1 MRAYNAVKEIFI
13 GVTGEVCFME
23 FVIISGMSGAGKT
36 SALHIMEDIGYYCV
50 DNIPASLLQTLYKL
64 CKDSTD
70 NAMKRV
76 AVVVDVRGNGDY
88 EAMYNDLEEFKNNNE
103 GVKILYI
110 DAKVDSLIVRYK
122 ETRRRH
128 PLTER
133 LRDGSVAAA
142 VREEQRLLVPVKNL
156 ADYGIDTTF
165 MSIKQLRERIISMFL
180 EKSSNS
186 IVLTFMSFGFKYGIP
201 LEADIIIDVRC
212 LPNPFYIAELKEH
225 TGLEKC
231 VQEYVLDSE
240 ETQGFVKKLI
250 DLLDF
255 SLPLYL
261 KEGKSELVVGIGC
274 TGGKHRSVT
283 IADLLDKYFME
294 KGYKCIVQHR
304 DVKK

>member
-1 MRAYNAVKEIFI
+1 
-13 GVTGEVCFME
+13 ME

-50 DNIPASLLQTLYKL
+50 DNIPTSLLQTLYKL
-64 CKDSTD
+64 CKDSSD
-70 NAMKRV
+70 KAMKRV

-88 EAMYNDLEEFKNNNE
+88 EVMYDDLENFKKNNE
-103 GVKILYI
+103 GVSILYI
-110 DAKVDSLIVRYK
+110 DAKVDSLIVRCK

-133 LRDGSVAAA
+133 LKDGSVAAA
-142 VREEQRLLVPVKNL
+142 VKEEQRLLVPVKTL
-156 ADYGIDTTF
+156 ADYNIDTTF

-180 EKSSNS
+180 ENSSNS
-186 IVLTFMSFGFKYGIP
+186 IMLTFMSFGFKYGIP
-201 LEADIIIDVRC
+201 LESDLIIDVRC

-231 VQEYVLDSE
+231 IQDYVLDSE
-240 ETQGFVKKLI
+240 ETQEFVKRLI
-250 DLLDF
+250 DWLDY

-283 IADLLDKYFME
+283 IAELLDNYFME

>member
-1 MRAYNAVKEIFI
+1 
-13 GVTGEVCFME
+13 ME

-50 DNIPASLLQTLYKL
+50 DNIPTSLLQTLYKL
-64 CKDSTD
+64 CKDSSD
-70 NAMKRV
+70 KAMKRV

-88 EAMYNDLEEFKNNNE
+88 EVMYDDLENFKKNNE
-103 GVKILYI
+103 GVSILYI

-133 LRDGSVAAA
+133 LKDGSVAAA
-142 VREEQRLLVPVKNL
+142 VKEEQRLLVPVKTL
-156 ADYGIDTTF
+156 ADYSIDTTF
-165 MSIKQLRERIISMFL
+165 MSIKQFRERIISMFL
-180 EKSSNS
+180 ENSSNS
-186 IVLTFMSFGFKYGIP
+186 IMITFMSFGFKYGIP
-201 LEADIIIDVRC
+201 LESDLIIDVRC

-231 VQEYVLDSE
+231 IQDYVLDSE
-240 ETQGFVKKLI
+240 ETQEFVKRLI
-250 DLLDF
+250 DWLDY

-283 IADLLDKYFME
+283 IAELLDNYFME

>member
-1 MRAYNAVKEIFI
+1 
-13 GVTGEVCFME
+13 ME

-50 DNIPASLLQTLYKL
+50 DNIPTSLLQTLYKL
-64 CKDSTD
+64 CKDSSD
-70 NAMKRV
+70 KAMKRV

-88 EAMYNDLEEFKNNNE
+88 EVMYDDLENFKKNNE
-103 GVKILYI
+103 GVSILYI

-133 LRDGSVAAA
+133 LKDGSVAAA
-142 VREEQRLLVPVKNL
+142 VKEEQRLLVPVKTL
-156 ADYGIDTTF
+156 ADYSIDTTF

-180 EKSSNS
+180 ENSSNS
-186 IVLTFMSFGFKYGIP
+186 IMITFMSFGFKYGIP
-201 LEADIIIDVRC
+201 LESDLIIDVRC

-231 VQEYVLDSE
+231 IQDYVLDSE
-240 ETQGFVKKLI
+240 ETQEFVKRLI
-250 DLLDF
+250 DWLDY

-283 IADLLDKYFME
+283 IAGLLDNYFME
-294 KGYKCIVQHR
+294 KGYKCMVQHR

>member
-1 MRAYNAVKEIFI
+1 
-13 GVTGEVCFME
+13 ME

-50 DNIPASLLQTLYKL
+50 DNIPSSLLQTLYKL
-64 CKDSTD
+64 CMDSSD
-70 NAMKRV
+70 SAMKRV

-88 EAMYNDLEEFKNNNE
+88 EAMYDDIENFKKCNE
-103 GVKILYI
+103 GVSILYI

-142 VREEQRLLVPVKNL
+142 VKEEQRLLVPVKTL

-180 EKSSNS
+180 ENSSKG
-186 IVLTFMSFGFKYGIP
+186 IMITFMSFGFKYGIP
-201 LEADIIIDVRC
+201 LESDLIIDVRC

-231 VQEYVLDSE
+231 IQDYVLDSD
-240 ETQGFVKKLI
+240 ETQGFVKRLI
-250 DLLDF
+250 DLLDY

-283 IADLLDKYFME
+283 IAGLLDKHFLD

-304 DVKK
+304 DVRK

>member
-1 MRAYNAVKEIFI
+1 
-13 GVTGEVCFME
+13 ME

-50 DNIPASLLQTLYKL
+50 DNIPTSLLQTLYKL
-64 CKDSTD
+64 CKDSSD
-70 NAMKRV
+70 KAMKRV

-88 EAMYNDLEEFKNNNE
+88 EVMYDDLENFKKNNE
-103 GVKILYI
+103 GVSILYI
-110 DAKVDSLIVRYK
+110 DAKVDSLIVLYK

-133 LRDGSVAAA
+133 LKDGSVAAA
-142 VREEQRLLVPVKNL
+142 VKEEQRLLVPVKTL
-156 ADYGIDTTF
+156 ADYSIDTTF

-180 EKSSNS
+180 ENSSNS
-186 IVLTFMSFGFKYGIP
+186 IMITFMSFGFKYGIP
-201 LEADIIIDVRC
+201 LESDLIIDVRC

-231 VQEYVLDSE
+231 IQDYVLDSE
-240 ETQGFVKKLI
+240 ETQEFVKRLI
-250 DLLDF
+250 DWLDY

-283 IADLLDKYFME
+283 IAELLDNYFME

>member
-1 MRAYNAVKEIFI
+1 
-13 GVTGEVCFME
+13 ME

-50 DNIPASLLQTLYKL
+50 DNIPTSLLQTLYKL
-64 CKDSTD
+64 CKDSSD
-70 NAMKRV
+70 KAMKRV
-76 AVVVDVRGNGDY
+76 VVVVDVRGNGDY
-88 EAMYNDLEEFKNNNE
+88 EVMYDDLENFKKNNE
-103 GVKILYI
+103 GVSILYI

-122 ETRRRH
+122 EKRRRH

-133 LRDGSVAAA
+133 LKDGSVAAA
-142 VREEQRLLVPVKNL
+142 VKEEQRLLVPVKTL
-156 ADYGIDTTF
+156 ADYSIDTTF

-180 EKSSNS
+180 ENSSNS
-186 IVLTFMSFGFKYGIP
+186 IMITFMSFGFKYGIP
-201 LEADIIIDVRC
+201 LESDLIIDVRC

-231 VQEYVLDSE
+231 IQDYVLDSE
-240 ETQGFVKKLI
+240 ETQEFVKRLI
-250 DLLDF
+250 DWLDY

-283 IADLLDKYFME
+283 IAELLDNYFME

>member
-1 MRAYNAVKEIFI
+1 
-13 GVTGEVCFME
+13 ME

-50 DNIPASLLQTLYKL
+50 DNIPTSLLQTLYKL
-64 CKDSTD
+64 CKDSSD
-70 NAMKRV
+70 KAMKRV

-88 EAMYNDLEEFKNNNE
+88 EVMYDDLENFKKNNE
-103 GVKILYI
+103 GVSILYI

-133 LRDGSVAAA
+133 LKDGSVAAA
-142 VREEQRLLVPVKNL
+142 VKEEQRLLVPVKTL
-156 ADYGIDTTF
+156 ADYSIDTTF

-180 EKSSNS
+180 ENSSNS
-186 IVLTFMSFGFKYGIP
+186 IMLTFMSFGFKYGIP
-201 LEADIIIDVRC
+201 LESDLIIDVRC

-231 VQEYVLDSE
+231 IQDYVLDSE
-240 ETQGFVKKLI
+240 ETQEFVKRLI
-250 DLLDF
+250 DWLDY

-283 IADLLDKYFME
+283 IAELLDNYFME

>member
-1 MRAYNAVKEIFI
+1 
-13 GVTGEVCFME
+13 ME

-50 DNIPASLLQTLYKL
+50 DNIPTSLLQTLYKL
-64 CKDSTD
+64 CKDSSD
-70 NAMKRV
+70 KAMERV

-88 EAMYNDLEEFKNNNE
+88 EVMYDDLENFKKNNE
-103 GVKILYI
+103 GVSILYI

-133 LRDGSVAAA
+133 LKDGSVAAA
-142 VREEQRLLVPVKNL
+142 VKEEQRLLVPVKTL
-156 ADYGIDTTF
+156 ADYNIDTTF

-180 EKSSNS
+180 ENSSNS
-186 IVLTFMSFGFKYGIP
+186 IMLTFMSFGFKYGIP
-201 LEADIIIDVRC
+201 LESDLIIDVRC

-231 VQEYVLDSE
+231 IQNYVLDSE
-240 ETQGFVKKLI
+240 ETQEFVKRLI
-250 DLLDF
+250 DWLDY

-283 IADLLDKYFME
+283 IAELLDNYFME

>member
-1 MRAYNAVKEIFI
+1 
-13 GVTGEVCFME
+13 ME

-50 DNIPASLLQTLYKL
+50 DNIPTSLLQTLYKL
-64 CKDSTD
+64 CKDSSD
-70 NAMKRV
+70 KAMKRV

-88 EAMYNDLEEFKNNNE
+88 EVMYDDLENFKKNNE
-103 GVKILYI
+103 GVNILYI

-133 LRDGSVAAA
+133 LKDGSVAAA
-142 VREEQRLLVPVKNL
+142 VKEEQRLLVPVKTL
-156 ADYGIDTTF
+156 ADYSIDTTF

-180 EKSSNS
+180 ENSSNS
-186 IVLTFMSFGFKYGIP
+186 IMITFMSFGFKYGIP
-201 LEADIIIDVRC
+201 LESDLIIDVRC

-231 VQEYVLDSE
+231 IQDYVLDSE
-240 ETQGFVKKLI
+240 ETQEFVKRLI
-250 DLLDF
+250 DWLDY

-283 IADLLDKYFME
+283 IAGLLNNYFME

>member
-1 MRAYNAVKEIFI
+1 
-13 GVTGEVCFME
+13 ME

-50 DNIPASLLQTLYKL
+50 DNIPTSLLQTLYKL
-64 CKDSTD
+64 CKDSSD
-70 NAMKRV
+70 KAMKRV

-88 EAMYNDLEEFKNNNE
+88 EVMYDDLENFKKNNE
-103 GVKILYI
+103 GVSILYI

-133 LRDGSVAAA
+133 LKDGSVAAA
-142 VREEQRLLVPVKNL
+142 VKEEQRLLVPVKTI
-156 ADYGIDTTF
+156 ADYSIDTTF

-180 EKSSNS
+180 ENSSNS
-186 IVLTFMSFGFKYGIP
+186 IMLTFMSFGFKYGIP
-201 LEADIIIDVRC
+201 LESDLIIDVRC

-231 VQEYVLDSE
+231 IQDYVLDSE
-240 ETQGFVKKLI
+240 ETQEFVKRLI
-250 DLLDF
+250 DWLDY

-283 IADLLDKYFME
+283 IAELLDNYFME

>member
-1 MRAYNAVKEIFI
+1 
-13 GVTGEVCFME
+13 ME

-50 DNIPASLLQTLYKL
+50 DNIPTSLLQTLYKL
-64 CKDSTD
+64 CMDSSD
-70 NAMKRV
+70 SAMKRV

-88 EAMYNDLEEFKNNNE
+88 EAMYDDLENFKKCNE
-103 GVKILYI
+103 GVSILYI

-142 VREEQRLLVPVKNL
+142 VKEEQRLLVPVKTL

-165 MSIKQLRERIISMFL
+165 MSIKQLRERIISMLL
-180 EKSSNS
+180 ENSSKG
-186 IVLTFMSFGFKYGIP
+186 IMITF
-201 LEADIIIDVRC
+201 IDVRC

-231 VQEYVLDSE
+231 IQDYVLDSD
-240 ETQGFVKKLI
+240 ETQGFVKRLI
-250 DLLDF
+250 DLLDY

-283 IADLLDKYFME
+283 IAGLLDKYFLD

-304 DVKK
+304 DVRK

>member
-1 MRAYNAVKEIFI
+1 
-13 GVTGEVCFME
+13 ME

-50 DNIPASLLQTLYKL
+50 DNIPTSLLQTLYKL
-64 CKDSTD
+64 CKDSSD
-70 NAMKRV
+70 KAMKRV

-88 EAMYNDLEEFKNNNE
+88 EVMYDDLENFKKNNE
-103 GVKILYI
+103 GVSILYI

-133 LRDGSVAAA
+133 LKDGSVAAA
-142 VREEQRLLVPVKNL
+142 VKEEQRLLVPVKTL
-156 ADYGIDTTF
+156 ADYSIDTTF

-180 EKSSNS
+180 ENSSNS
-186 IVLTFMSFGFKYGIP
+186 IMITFMSFGFKYGIP
-201 LEADIIIDVRC
+201 LESDLIIDVHC

-231 VQEYVLDSE
+231 IQDYVLDSE
-240 ETQGFVKKLI
+240 ETQEFVKRLI
-250 DLLDF
+250 DWLDY

-283 IADLLDKYFME
+283 IAGLLDNYFME

>member
-1 MRAYNAVKEIFI
+1 
-13 GVTGEVCFME
+13 ME

-50 DNIPASLLQTLYKL
+50 DNIPTSLLQTLYKL
-64 CKDSTD
+64 CKDSSD
-70 NAMKRV
+70 KAMKRV

-88 EAMYNDLEEFKNNNE
+88 EVMYDDLENFKKNNE
-103 GVKILYI
+103 GVSILYI

-142 VREEQRLLVPVKNL
+142 VKEEQRLLVPVKTL
-156 ADYGIDTTF
+156 ADYSIDTTF

-180 EKSSNS
+180 ENSSTS
-186 IVLTFMSFGFKYGIP
+186 IMLTFMSFGFKYGIP
-201 LEADIIIDVRC
+201 LESDLIIDVRC

-231 VQEYVLDSE
+231 IQDYVLDSE
-240 ETQGFVKKLI
+240 ETQEFVKRLI
-250 DLLDF
+250 DWLDY

-283 IADLLDKYFME
+283 IAELLDNYFME

>member
-1 MRAYNAVKEIFI
+1 
-13 GVTGEVCFME
+13 ME

-36 SALHIMEDIGYYCV
+36 SALHIMEDIGYCCV
-50 DNIPASLLQTLYKL
+50 DNIPTSLLQTLYKL
-64 CKDSTD
+64 CKDSSD
-70 NAMKRV
+70 KAMKRV

-88 EAMYNDLEEFKNNNE
+88 EVMYDDLENFKKNNE
-103 GVKILYI
+103 GVSILYI

-133 LRDGSVAAA
+133 LKDGSVAAA
-142 VREEQRLLVPVKNL
+142 VKEEQRLLVPVKTL
-156 ADYGIDTTF
+156 ADYSIDTTF

-180 EKSSNS
+180 ENSSNS
-186 IVLTFMSFGFKYGIP
+186 IMITFMSFGFKYGIP
-201 LEADIIIDVRC
+201 LESDLIIDVRC

-231 VQEYVLDSE
+231 IQDYVLDSE
-240 ETQGFVKKLI
+240 ETQEFVKRLI
-250 DLLDF
+250 DWLDY

-283 IADLLDKYFME
+283 IAGLLDNYFME

>member
-1 MRAYNAVKEIFI
+1 
-13 GVTGEVCFME
+13 ME

-50 DNIPASLLQTLYKL
+50 DNIPTSLLQTLYKL
-64 CKDSTD
+64 CKDSSD
-70 NAMKRV
+70 KAMKRV

-88 EAMYNDLEEFKNNNE
+88 EVMYDDLENFKKNNE
-103 GVKILYI
+103 GVSILYI

-133 LRDGSVAAA
+133 LKDGYVAAA
-142 VREEQRLLVPVKNL
+142 VKEEQRLLVPVKTL
-156 ADYGIDTTF
+156 ADYSIDTTF

-180 EKSSNS
+180 ENSSNS
-186 IVLTFMSFGFKYGIP
+186 IMITFMSFGFKYGIP
-201 LEADIIIDVRC
+201 LESDLIIDVRC

-231 VQEYVLDSE
+231 IQDYVLDSE
-240 ETQGFVKKLI
+240 ETQEFVKRLI
-250 DLLDF
+250 DWLDY

-283 IADLLDKYFME
+283 IAELLDNYFME

>member
-1 MRAYNAVKEIFI
+1 
-13 GVTGEVCFME
+13 ME

-50 DNIPASLLQTLYKL
+50 DNIPTSLLQTLYKL
-64 CKDSTD
+64 CKDSSD
-70 NAMKRV
+70 RAMKRV

-88 EAMYNDLEEFKNNNE
+88 EVMYDDLENFKKNNE
-103 GVKILYI
+103 GVSILYI

-142 VREEQRLLVPVKNL
+142 VKEEQRLLVPVKTL
-156 ADYGIDTTF
+156 ADYSIDTTF

-180 EKSSNS
+180 ENSSNS
-186 IVLTFMSFGFKYGIP
+186 IMITFMSFGFKYGIP
-201 LEADIIIDVRC
+201 LESDLIIDVRC

-231 VQEYVLDSE
+231 IQDYVLDSE
-240 ETQGFVKKLI
+240 ETQEFVKRLI
-250 DLLDF
+250 DWLDY

-283 IADLLDKYFME
+283 IAELLDNYFME

>member
-1 MRAYNAVKEIFI
+1 
-13 GVTGEVCFME
+13 ME

-50 DNIPASLLQTLYKL
+50 DNIPTSLLQTLYKL
-64 CKDSTD
+64 CKVSSDK
-70 NAMKRV
+70 AMKRV

-88 EAMYNDLEEFKNNNE
+88 EVMYDDLENFKKNNE
-103 GVKILYI
+103 GVSILYI

-133 LRDGSVAAA
+133 LKDGSVAAA
-142 VREEQRLLVPVKNL
+142 VKEEQRLLVPVKTL
-156 ADYGIDTTF
+156 ADYSIDTTF

-180 EKSSNS
+180 ENSSNS
-186 IVLTFMSFGFKYGIP
+186 IMITFMSFGFKYGIP
-201 LEADIIIDVRC
+201 LESDLIIDVRC

-231 VQEYVLDSE
+231 IQDYVLDSE
-240 ETQGFVKKLI
+240 ETQEFVKRLI
-250 DLLDF
+250 DWLDY

-283 IADLLDKYFME
+283 IAELLDNYFME

>member
-1 MRAYNAVKEIFI
+1 
-13 GVTGEVCFME
+13 ME

-50 DNIPASLLQTLYKL
+50 DNIPTSLLQTLYKL
-64 CKDSTD
+64 CKDSSD
-70 NAMKRV
+70 KAMKRV

-88 EAMYNDLEEFKNNNE
+88 EVMYNDLENFKKNNE
-103 GVKILYI
+103 GVSILYI

-133 LRDGSVAAA
+133 LKDGSVAAA
-142 VREEQRLLVPVKNL
+142 VKEEQRLLVPVKTL
-156 ADYGIDTTF
+156 ADYSIDTTF

-180 EKSSNS
+180 ENSSNS
-186 IVLTFMSFGFKYGIP
+186 IMITFMSFGFKYGIP
-201 LEADIIIDVRC
+201 LESDLIIDVRC

-231 VQEYVLDSE
+231 IQDYVLDSE
-240 ETQGFVKKLI
+240 ETQEFVKRLI
-250 DLLDF
+250 DWLDY

-283 IADLLDKYFME
+283 IAGLLDNYFME

>member
-1 MRAYNAVKEIFI
+1 
-13 GVTGEVCFME
+13 ME

-50 DNIPASLLQTLYKL
+50 DNIPTSLLQTLYKL
-64 CKDSTD
+64 CKDSSD
-70 NAMKRV
+70 KAMKRV
-76 AVVVDVRGNGDY
+76 AVVGDVRGNGDY
-88 EAMYNDLEEFKNNNE
+88 EVMYDDLENFKKNNE
-103 GVKILYI
+103 GVSILYI

-133 LRDGSVAAA
+133 LKDGSVAAA
-142 VREEQRLLVPVKNL
+142 VKEEQRLLVPVKTL
-156 ADYGIDTTF
+156 ADYSIDTTF

-180 EKSSNS
+180 ENSSNS
-186 IVLTFMSFGFKYGIP
+186 IMITFMSFGFKYGIP
-201 LEADIIIDVRC
+201 LESDLIIDVRC

-231 VQEYVLDSE
+231 IQDYVLDSE
-240 ETQGFVKKLI
+240 ETQEFVKRLI
-250 DLLDF
+250 DWLDY

-283 IADLLDKYFME
+283 IAELLDNYFME

>member
-1 MRAYNAVKEIFI
+1 
-13 GVTGEVCFME
+13 ME
-23 FVIISGMSGAGKT
+23 FVNISGMSGAGKT

-50 DNIPASLLQTLYKL
+50 DNIPTSLLQTLYKL
-64 CKDSTD
+64 CKDSSD
-70 NAMKRV
+70 RAMKRV

-88 EAMYNDLEEFKNNNE
+88 EVMYDDLENFKKNNE
-103 GVKILYI
+103 GVSILYI

-133 LRDGSVAAA
+133 LKDGSVAAA
-142 VREEQRLLVPVKNL
+142 VKEEQRLLVPVKTL
-156 ADYGIDTTF
+156 ADYSIDTTF

-180 EKSSNS
+180 ENSSNS
-186 IVLTFMSFGFKYGIP
+186 IMITFMSFGFKYGIP
-201 LEADIIIDVRC
+201 LESDLIIDVRC

-231 VQEYVLDSE
+231 IQDYVLDSE
-240 ETQGFVKKLI
+240 ETQEFVKRLI
-250 DLLDF
+250 DWLDY

-283 IADLLDKYFME
+283 IAELLDNYFME

>member
-1 MRAYNAVKEIFI
+1 
-13 GVTGEVCFME
+13 ME

-50 DNIPASLLQTLYKL
+50 DNIPTSLLQTLYKL
-64 CKDSTD
+64 CKDSSD
-70 NAMKRV
+70 KAMKRV

-88 EAMYNDLEEFKNNNE
+88 EVMYDDLENFKENNE
-103 GVKILYI
+103 GVSILYI

-133 LRDGSVAAA
+133 LKDGSVAAA
-142 VREEQRLLVPVKNL
+142 VKEEQRLLVPVKTL
-156 ADYGIDTTF
+156 ADYSIDTTF

-180 EKSSNS
+180 ENSSNS
-186 IVLTFMSFGFKYGIP
+186 IMITFMSFGFKYGIP
-201 LEADIIIDVRC
+201 LESDLIIDVRC

-231 VQEYVLDSE
+231 IQDYVLDSE
-240 ETQGFVKKLI
+240 ETQEFVKRLI
-250 DLLDF
+250 DWLDY

-283 IADLLDKYFME
+283 IAGLLDNYFME

>member
-1 MRAYNAVKEIFI
+1 
-13 GVTGEVCFME
+13 ME

-50 DNIPASLLQTLYKL
+50 DNIPTSLLQTLYKL
-64 CKDSTD
+64 CKDSSD
-70 NAMKRV
+70 RAMKRV

-88 EAMYNDLEEFKNNNE
+88 EVMYDDLENFKKNNE
-103 GVKILYI
+103 GVSILYI

-133 LRDGSVAAA
+133 LKDGSVAAA
-142 VREEQRLLVPVKNL
+142 VKEEQRLLVPVKTL
-156 ADYGIDTTF
+156 ADYSIDTTF

-180 EKSSNS
+180 ENSSNS
-186 IVLTFMSFGFKYGIP
+186 IMITFMSFGFKYGIP
-201 LEADIIIDVRC
+201 LESDLIIDVRC

-231 VQEYVLDSE
+231 IQDYVLDSE
-240 ETQGFVKKLI
+240 ETQEFVKRLI
-250 DLLDF
+250 DWLDY

-283 IADLLDKYFME
+283 IAELLDNYFME
-294 KGYKCIVQHR
+294 KVTSALYSTEM
-304 DVKK
+304 

>member
-1 MRAYNAVKEIFI
+1 
-13 GVTGEVCFME
+13 ME

-50 DNIPASLLQTLYKL
+50 DNIPTSLLQTLYKL
-64 CKDSTD
+64 CKDSSD
-70 NAMKRV
+70 KAMERV

-88 EAMYNDLEEFKNNNE
+88 EVMYDDLENFKKNNE
-103 GVKILYI
+103 GVSILYI

-133 LRDGSVAAA
+133 LKDGSVAAA
-142 VREEQRLLVPVKNL
+142 VKEEQRLLVPVKTL
-156 ADYGIDTTF
+156 ADYNIDTTF

-180 EKSSNS
+180 ENSSNS
-186 IVLTFMSFGFKYGIP
+186 IMITFMSFGFKYGIP
-201 LEADIIIDVRC
+201 LESDLIIDVRC

-231 VQEYVLDSE
+231 IQDYVLDSE
-240 ETQGFVKKLI
+240 ETQEFVKRLI
-250 DLLDF
+250 DWLDY

-283 IADLLDKYFME
+283 IAELLDNYFIE